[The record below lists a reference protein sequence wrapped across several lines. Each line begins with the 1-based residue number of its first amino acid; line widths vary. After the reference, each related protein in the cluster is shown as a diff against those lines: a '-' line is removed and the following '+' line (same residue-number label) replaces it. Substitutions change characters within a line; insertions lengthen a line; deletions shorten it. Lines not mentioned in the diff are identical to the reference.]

1 MSEPTALSLI
11 PPLVVLVLAIW
22 LRRPILSL
30 IIGAVTGFL
39 LLDPTQVLNNFAST
53 SLKVMA
59 DETIGWLILVC
70 GCFGA
75 LIALLVRTGGALAFG
90 RNALKF
96 AKGPRSSLF
105 MTFILGIVIF
115 IDDYLNALTVGETMK
130 RVTDKFKVSR
140 EMLAYVVDST
150 AAPVC
155 VLVPLSTWA
164 VFFGGLL
171 VDNGVAAEGQGIS
184 VYMQAIPYM
193 LYAWLA
199 VAMVLLVALGV
210 VPAIGPMK
218 KAELR
223 AAKGEPA
230 EAQVDL
236 DQVQTSDEY
245 AIAAIEE
252 EFKHADNQGKLHNFL
267 VPILLLVAFTVYF
280 DIDVWKGLLATLVI
294 TLPYYAV
301 QRLMP
306 LSEMMDQM
314 IDGFKGMLPA
324 IGTVIAAFVF
334 KDVCDQL
341 LVVATANRQII
352 SYDLSGPQPREHS
365 KKDSPLKYQSRCVSA
380 FPDKTGF
387 AVGSIEGRV
396 AIHYLQKVQGKDSFA
411 FKCHRQENN
420 VYAVNAIAFHH
431 VFGLLDAV
439 LRHEGVTHDQG
450 LAAAAAL
457 RQPEGAAGQ
466 SPHRPGPR
474 LRGVL
479 ALHPRRRAGAD
490 RPRRV
495 RPCQPCLRC
504 ADSRAGRWCRPFAD
518 RHRRPLAEPRRSDG
532 GARQDCA
539 GDPQGRPQRAAQHA
553 FGLGR
558 HHRAERGDAGRNFPQ
573 DRRCFG
579 SGDDQVGRHR
589 QRWGFGVFG

>member
-30 IIGAVTGFL
+30 IIGAVSGLL
-39 LLDPTQVLNNFAST
+39 LLDPSEVLNNFASA
-53 SLKVMA
+53 SLKVMG

-90 RNALKF
+90 HNALKF
-96 AKGPRSSLF
+96 AKGPKSSLF

-171 VDNGVAAEGQGIS
+171 VDNGVAAQGQGIA

-199 VAMVLLVALGV
+199 VAMVLLVVLGI

-218 KAELR
+218 KAQLR
-223 AAKGEPA
+223 AAQGEPA
-230 EAQVDL
+230 QEQVDFE
-236 DQVQTSDEY
+236 QVQTSDEY
-245 AIAAIEE
+245 AVKAIEE
-252 EFKHADNQGKLHNFL
+252 EFKHADNHGKLHNFL
-267 VPILLLVAFTVYF
+267 VPIGLLVAFTVYF
-280 DIDVWKGLLATLVI
+280 DIDVWKGLLATLVF

-341 LVVATANRQII
+341 LLPQYVITALSPFMTPSLLPAVVFLSMSVLAFATGSSWGI
-352 SYDLSGPQPREHS
+352 
-365 KKDSPLKYQSRCVSA
+365 
-380 FPDKTGF
+380 F
-387 AVGSIEGRV
+387 AVTIPIVMPLAQSVGADIPLVIGALLSASSFGSQACFYSDSTV
-396 AIHYLQKVQGKDSFA
+396 LAAQGSGCNLVSHA
-411 FKCHRQENN
+411 VTQLP
-420 VYAVNAIAFHH
+420 YALIA
-431 VFGLLDAV
+431 AV
-439 LRHEGVTHDQG
+439 L
-450 LAAAAAL
+450 
-457 RQPEGAAGQ
+457 
-466 SPHRPGPR
+466 
-474 LRGVL
+474 
-479 ALHPRRRAGAD
+479 
-490 RPRRV
+490 
-495 RPCQPCLRC
+495 
-504 ADSRAGRWCRPFAD
+504 
-518 RHRRPLAEPRRSDG
+518 
-532 GARQDCA
+532 
-539 GDPQGRPQRAAQHA
+539 A
-553 FGLGR
+553 F
-558 HHRAERGDAGRNFPQ
+558 
-573 DRRCFG
+573 
-579 SGDDQVGRHR
+579 VG
-589 QRWGFGVFG
+589 FILIA

>member
-39 LLDPTQVLNNFAST
+39 LLDPSQVLNNFASV

-70 GCFGA
+70 GGFGA

-90 RNALKF
+90 RNALRF
-96 AKGPRSSLF
+96 AKGPKSSLL

-171 VDNGVAAEGQGIS
+171 VDNGVAAEGQGIA

-199 VAMVLLVALGV
+199 VAMVLLVVLGI

-218 KAELR
+218 TAQLR
-223 AAKGEPA
+223 AAQGEPA
-230 EAQVDL
+230 EAQVDFN
-236 DQVQTSDEY
+236 QVQTSDEY
-245 AIAAIEE
+245 AVKAIEE
-252 EFKHADNQGKLHNFL
+252 EFKHADNHGKLHNFL
-267 VPILLLVAFTVYF
+267 VPIGLLVAFTVYF

-294 TLPYYAV
+294 TIPYYAV

-314 IDGFKGMLPA
+314 IDGFKSMLPA
-324 IGTVIAAFVF
+324 ISTVIAAFVF

-341 LVVATANRQII
+341 LLPQYVIESLSPFMTPKLLPAVVFLSMAILAFATGSSWGI
-352 SYDLSGPQPREHS
+352 
-365 KKDSPLKYQSRCVSA
+365 
-380 FPDKTGF
+380 F
-387 AVGSIEGRV
+387 AVTIPIVMPLAQSVGADIPLVIGALLSASSFGSQACFYSDSTV
-396 AIHYLQKVQGKDSFA
+396 LAAQGSGCNLVSHA
-411 FKCHRQENN
+411 VTQLP
-420 VYAVNAIAFHH
+420 YALIA
-431 VFGLLDAV
+431 AV
-439 LRHEGVTHDQG
+439 L
-450 LAAAAAL
+450 
-457 RQPEGAAGQ
+457 
-466 SPHRPGPR
+466 
-474 LRGVL
+474 
-479 ALHPRRRAGAD
+479 
-490 RPRRV
+490 
-495 RPCQPCLRC
+495 
-504 ADSRAGRWCRPFAD
+504 
-518 RHRRPLAEPRRSDG
+518 
-532 GARQDCA
+532 
-539 GDPQGRPQRAAQHA
+539 A
-553 FGLGR
+553 FI
-558 HHRAERGDAGRNFPQ
+558 
-573 DRRCFG
+573 
-579 SGDDQVGRHR
+579 
-589 QRWGFGVFG
+589 GFIVIA

>member
-39 LLDPTQVLNNFAST
+39 LLDPSQVLNNFAKV
-53 SLKVMA
+53 SLQVMT

-70 GCFGA
+70 GGFGA

-96 AKGPRSSLF
+96 AKGPKSSLL

-171 VDNGVAAEGQGIS
+171 VDNGVAAEGQGIA

-199 VAMVLLVALGV
+199 VAMVLLVVLGI

-218 KAELR
+218 TAQLR
-223 AAKGEPA
+223 AAQGEPA
-230 EAQVDL
+230 HAQVDF

-245 AIAAIEE
+245 AVKAIEE
-252 EFKHADNQGKLHNFL
+252 EFKNANSQGQLHNFL
-267 VPILLLVAFTVYF
+267 VPIFLLVAFTVYF

-294 TLPYYAV
+294 TIPYYAV

-314 IDGFKGMLPA
+314 IDGFKSMLPA
-324 IGTVIAAFVF
+324 ISTVIAAFVF

-341 LVVATANRQII
+341 LLPQYVIESLSPFMTPKLLPAVVFLSMAILAFATGSSWGI
-352 SYDLSGPQPREHS
+352 
-365 KKDSPLKYQSRCVSA
+365 
-380 FPDKTGF
+380 F
-387 AVGSIEGRV
+387 AVTIPIVMPLAQSVGADIPLVIGALLSASSFGSQACFYSDSTV
-396 AIHYLQKVQGKDSFA
+396 LAAQGSGCNLVSHA
-411 FKCHRQENN
+411 VTQLP
-420 VYAVNAIAFHH
+420 YALIAAVIAFI
-431 VFGLLDAV
+431 
-439 LRHEGVTHDQG
+439 
-450 LAAAAAL
+450 
-457 RQPEGAAGQ
+457 
-466 SPHRPGPR
+466 
-474 LRGVL
+474 
-479 ALHPRRRAGAD
+479 
-490 RPRRV
+490 
-495 RPCQPCLRC
+495 
-504 ADSRAGRWCRPFAD
+504 
-518 RHRRPLAEPRRSDG
+518 
-532 GARQDCA
+532 
-539 GDPQGRPQRAAQHA
+539 
-553 FGLGR
+553 
-558 HHRAERGDAGRNFPQ
+558 
-573 DRRCFG
+573 
-579 SGDDQVGRHR
+579 
-589 QRWGFGVFG
+589 GFIVIA

>member
-39 LLDPTQVLNNFAST
+39 LLDPSQVLNNFASV

-70 GCFGA
+70 GGFGA

-90 RNALKF
+90 RNALRF
-96 AKGPRSSLF
+96 AKGPKSSLL

-171 VDNGVAAEGQGIS
+171 VDNGVAAEGQGIA

-199 VAMVLLVALGV
+199 VAMVLLVVLGI

-218 KAELR
+218 TAQLR
-223 AAKGEPA
+223 AAQGEPA
-230 EAQVDL
+230 EAQVDF

-245 AIAAIEE
+245 AVKAIEE
-252 EFKHADNQGKLHNFL
+252 EFKHADNHGKLHNFL
-267 VPILLLVAFTVYF
+267 VPIGLLVAFTVYF

-294 TLPYYAV
+294 TIPYYAV

-314 IDGFKGMLPA
+314 IDGFKSMLPA
-324 IGTVIAAFVF
+324 ISTVIAAFVF

-341 LVVATANRQII
+341 LLPQYVIESLSPFMTPKLLPAVVFLSMAILAFATGSSWGI
-352 SYDLSGPQPREHS
+352 
-365 KKDSPLKYQSRCVSA
+365 
-380 FPDKTGF
+380 F
-387 AVGSIEGRV
+387 AVTIPIVMPLAQSVGADIPLVIGALLSASSFGSQACFYSDSTV
-396 AIHYLQKVQGKDSFA
+396 LAAQGSGCNLVSHA
-411 FKCHRQENN
+411 VTQLP
-420 VYAVNAIAFHH
+420 YALIS
-431 VFGLLDAV
+431 AV
-439 LRHEGVTHDQG
+439 L
-450 LAAAAAL
+450 
-457 RQPEGAAGQ
+457 
-466 SPHRPGPR
+466 
-474 LRGVL
+474 
-479 ALHPRRRAGAD
+479 
-490 RPRRV
+490 
-495 RPCQPCLRC
+495 
-504 ADSRAGRWCRPFAD
+504 
-518 RHRRPLAEPRRSDG
+518 
-532 GARQDCA
+532 
-539 GDPQGRPQRAAQHA
+539 A
-553 FGLGR
+553 FI
-558 HHRAERGDAGRNFPQ
+558 
-573 DRRCFG
+573 
-579 SGDDQVGRHR
+579 
-589 QRWGFGVFG
+589 GFIVIA